1 MADKN
6 EDSDLEGVEEETE
19 PQMTEEEIFA
29 SVTDKILN
37 ALKDFD
43 QDGAHPGLIKT
54 DNLKDFLEFCS
65 FKMEDQQVYKIASD
79 LDPSQS
85 GYLDGVDLKNLIVY
99 QEIERLTGNDESE
112 LLDAYVAMGGEA
124 DGGGCVDATKLIK
137 TIKEDF

>member
-1 MADKN
+1 MADKLSN
-6 EDSDLEGVEEETE
+6 SDHEDVEETE

-29 SVTDKILN
+29 SVTEKILN

-43 QDGAHPGLIKT
+43 LNGAHPGLIKT
-54 DNLKDFLEFCS
+54 DQLKDFLEYCS

-85 GYLDGVDLKNLIVY
+85 GFLDGVSLKNLIVQ
-99 QEIERLTGNDESE
+99 QEIERLMGNDETE

>member
-1 MADKN
+1 MTDKLSN
-6 EDSDLEGVEEETE
+6 SDHEDVEETE

-43 QDGAHPGLIKT
+43 PNGAHPGLIKT
-54 DNLKDFLEFCS
+54 DQLKDFLEYCS

-85 GYLDGVDLKNLIVY
+85 GFLDGVSLKNLIVQ
-99 QEIERLTGNDESE
+99 QEIERLTGNDETE